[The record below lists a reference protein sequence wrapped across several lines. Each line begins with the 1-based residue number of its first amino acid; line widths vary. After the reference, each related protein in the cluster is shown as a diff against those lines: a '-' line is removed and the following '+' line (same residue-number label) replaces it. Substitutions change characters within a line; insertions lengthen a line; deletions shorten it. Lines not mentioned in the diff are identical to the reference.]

1 MKSPFLI
8 TFALMAAV
16 AFTSAFA
23 PNYSRQTL
31 TSSTTKTCMARRQ
44 PAKSQEED
52 VELTRAIIMK
62 HIGSVDNYVV
72 DDDDAD
78 EEVDDVGT
86 NSSAEAGGQSKGNKS
101 IADKLKDKGR
111 KIKNKLKSKIQKK

>member
-1 MKSPFLI
+1 MKSLFLI
-8 TFALMAAV
+8 TFALLAAV
-16 AFTSAFA
+16 ASISAFA
-23 PNYSRQTL
+23 PNYSRQTI
-31 TSSTTKTCMARRQ
+31 TSSTTQMCMARRK

-62 HIGSVDNYVV
+62 HIGSVDDDVV
-72 DDDDAD
+72 DDDDDD
-78 EEVDDVGT
+78 EEVEDVAT
-86 NSSAEAGGQSKGNKS
+86 NSSDEAGSESKGNKS

>member
-1 MKSPFLI
+1 MKSLFLI
-8 TFALMAAV
+8 TFALLAAV
-16 AFTSAFA
+16 ASISAFA
-23 PNYSRQTL
+23 PNYSRQTI
-31 TSSTTKTCMARRQ
+31 TSSTTQMCMARRK

-62 HIGSVDNYVV
+62 HIGSVDDDVV
-72 DDDDAD
+72 DDDD
-78 EEVDDVGT
+78 EEVEDVAT
-86 NSSAEAGGQSKGNKS
+86 NSSDEAGSESKGNKS

>member
-1 MKSPFLI
+1 
-8 TFALMAAV
+8 
-16 AFTSAFA
+16 
-23 PNYSRQTL
+23 
-31 TSSTTKTCMARRQ
+31 MARRK

-62 HIGSVDNYVV
+62 HIGSVDDDVV
-72 DDDDAD
+72 DDDDDD
-78 EEVDDVGT
+78 EEVEDVAT
-86 NSSAEAGGQSKGNKS
+86 NSSDEAGSESKGNKS